1 MTASKF
7 ALKLRKHNNPITFDV
22 RLSPVFVKAGDH
34 MIIETSRGEEYGIVQ
49 KMPIYCNK
57 KGLREEIKI
66 LHIHRLVTD
75 QDKLSY
81 AELPKLE
88 EEYLKKANQIFEA
101 KTNEAKVIAC
111 ELLFCRKKI
120 YVYYRPLTDDDQNKQ
135 QGKKQQ
141 QQKPQP
147 QQHFNSK
154 DVHKELFQVFNM
166 QVELKEMGNRA
177 SAYVIGGVGHCG
189 CGLCCTTFLD
199 KPRQV
204 SVKMAKEQS
213 LAINIPK
220 LSGVCGKLMC
230 CISYENTQYER
241 GALQYDAK
249 PAGDKDLLNAF
260 EAKK

>member
-1 MTASKF
+1 MTGSKF
-7 ALKLRKHNNPITFDV
+7 AFKLRKHNNPITFDV
-22 RLSPVFVKAGDH
+22 RLSPVFVKPGDH

-49 KMPIYCNK
+49 KMPIFCNK
-57 KGLREEIKI
+57 KGLREELKI
-66 LHIHRLVTD
+66 LHIHRLATE
-75 QDKLSY
+75 QDRLQY
-81 AELPKLE
+81 AELPRLE
-88 EEYLKKANQIFEA
+88 QEYLKQANTVFEQ
-101 KTNEAKVIAC
+101 KTDEAKVIAC
-111 ELLFCRKKI
+111 ELLFNKKKI
-120 YVYYRPLTDDDQNKQ
+120 YVYYRLLQDEEQHKGG
-135 QGKKQQ
+135 GKKQQ
-141 QQKPQP
+141 NN
-147 QQHFNSK
+147 HHHRFNSK
-154 DVHKELFQVFNM
+154 DVHKELFQVLNM

-241 GALQYDAK
+241 GVLHDGGKRQE
-249 PAGDKDLLNAF
+249 DKDLLAIF
-260 EAKK
+260 EGKKHV